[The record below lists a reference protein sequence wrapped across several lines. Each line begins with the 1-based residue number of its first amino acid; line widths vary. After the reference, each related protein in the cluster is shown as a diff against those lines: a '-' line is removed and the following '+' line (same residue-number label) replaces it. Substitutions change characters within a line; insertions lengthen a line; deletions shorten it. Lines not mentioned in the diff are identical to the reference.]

1 MRKLPIIPIVI
12 VFIFFAAKATAQS
25 EFKPTPYEKLL
36 KKGAL
41 VGVKSTYKRS
51 KGQIPAAY
59 DSLKASKSHI
69 FAYKNAKIDIYER
82 NVLFPLYLSSV
93 SPQDI
98 PMIVSF
104 SNLSYERGL
113 NLVYENGLW
122 GWITK
127 NYRYKVAAQYDSL
140 KIFGTYNY
148 YKVYKGGKIALVEPD
163 NKVLVPFSD
172 YEIPEETY
180 IDVYQISTIDK
191 NTGMKL
197 LGLYR
202 DSVRRILPRYKQ
214 FSLEGFSKPVSY
226 KNVNYYGWFV
236 ATSPD
241 GKVDYYDTKNLMLYA
256 PADVSS
262 IIAIDI
268 KNKEEG
274 EAHKKQLAIN
284 EKRKKEVY
292 AGLRVFRNEQG
303 NLGIL
308 DADGKV
314 IVPPGLK
321 AIFLGWNDQGSIE
334 WEWKAAPGKHGLLFP
349 SGYLRDDFTRHD
361 NDTMP
366 LFRDRVKLTDPRLQ
380 FHFVTKESKKPDLSL
395 APEGGFKDFSTFD
408 DCSKCSYGKIPAI
421 SYQVK
426 EDYTIAPAK
435 TTTRTEKIVSQ
446 DLDKNGKFPTRTTT
460 THTPA
465 VTGTRSR
472 TVYEPEK
479 TCDKCDGKGSIAEII
494 EWNDQLQRFDRKVFG
509 AISNPLLKSK

>member
-1 MRKLPIIPIVI
+1 MRKLAILPIVI
-12 VFIFFAAKATAQS
+12 VFIFFAAKAAAQDD
-25 EFKPTPYEKLL
+25 FKPGPYEKLL

-41 VGVKSTYKRS
+41 VGVKSTYKHS
-51 KGQIPAAY
+51 KEQIPPAY
-59 DSLKASKSHI
+59 DSLKATRYHV
-69 FAYKNAKIDIYER
+69 FAYKNARIDVYER
-82 NVLFPLYLSSV
+82 TFFFPLYLSSV

-104 SNLSYERGL
+104 SNLSHERGAK
-113 NLVYENGLW
+113 LVYQNGLW
-122 GWITK
+122 GWTT
-127 NYRYKVAAQYDSL
+127 NRYNYKVAAQYDSL
-140 KIFGTYNY
+140 KPLNNYNY
-148 YKVYKGGKIALVEPD
+148 YKVYKGGKIALVGPD
-163 NKVLVPFSD
+163 DKVLVPFSD
-172 YEIPEETY
+172 YDIMDEHFVNE
-180 IDVYQISTIDK
+180 YQIYTIDK
-191 NTGMKL
+191 NTGMRL

-214 FSLEGFSKPVSY
+214 ISLKGFSKPVSY
-226 KNVNYYGWFV
+226 KNVDHYGWFV
-236 ATSPD
+236 ATTPD
-241 GKVDYYDTKNLMLYA
+241 GKVDYYYTKNLMLYT
-256 PADVSS
+256 PEDVSS

-268 KNKEEG
+268 KNNEEG
-274 EAHKKQLAIN
+274 EAHKKQMAIN
-284 EKRKKEVY
+284 EQRKKEVY

-303 NLGIL
+303 NVGIL
-308 DADGKV
+308 DASGKV

-380 FHFVTKESKKPDLSL
+380 FHFVTNQSKKPDLSL